1 MNCWAGDA
9 NQAYG
14 LFLSLLTMHSSGTS
28 NEHQNF
34 YSEETVAA
42 SLSRLTLYALI
53 SATEEDMREL
63 LETYSPH
70 GASTEPLLGS
80 ALLAT
85 ARSRAY
91 KDQAATI
98 DNLQL
103 GDLLQYCDFGDLLQL
118 LSSIKT
124 SLPEDIRKN
133 IVDLTPQIGALVQI
147 RNRVMHARPL
157 DFDDL
162 PTYSSAT
169 ELLLKGGG
177 TWPHLDKMTSQIK
190 DRPEFLLKLEIPK
203 NSDDSKVSHN
213 LPIPDFDETGFI
225 GRRALVDRI
234 RKACTGVYPVVTIV
248 GEGGL
253 GKTAL
258 ALRVAY
264 DIVDSPEC
272 PFEAVV
278 FVSAKTTMLTTSEVK
293 RIHGAVNDSMGLIQK
308 AVSALGG
315 GEDDPIEELLSL
327 LAEFKVLLIIDNL
340 ETVVDHHFRRILENI
355 PEGSHILMTSRIGLG
370 AFEYPFVLPELPSS
384 EAVQLLLATARVRGV
399 TKLVEA
405 SNARL
410 AEFCGRM
417 QNNPLYIKWLVSAV
431 QAGKRPEDALANNRL
446 FLQFCLSNVY
456 GKIST
461 EAQAIV
467 RVLLAVGGTFTIPE
481 LAFMTDMS
489 ELELL
494 RAVQELMRTNMLT
507 MTSAALGRTFETKY
521 ELAQLAR
528 KYLSQFHPVGKEE
541 QRRLLGIKQRLMSAG
556 EELTAIARS
565 EQISITNINVRNRSD
580 WVVAKYLR
588 DAIAT
593 NRRGREEDAASILE
607 RARSF
612 APDYFEVHRV
622 AAYIDAQNGNIS
634 GAMENYE
641 KALELEPESIST
653 LVMFATFL
661 MRDMGDAEQAKPYL
675 ERARMLAPNNLHV
688 RIEFARCCTYQRDFT
703 EARAAVFG
711 EEIPANAGDN
721 IAQRLT
727 DIRIQV
733 LQREADF
740 LAERGEAAKSLIVLA
755 ELISFVDSA
764 TDVDLKIVERLRK
777 LGPTFGILRRSNLTE
792 EQRAHLA
799 EVEAWHQQRAGK
811 RGPTNDV
818 SPMPDAPSRTRGE
831 ICRYPPRAN
840 YGFIRSTGGR
850 EYFFH
855 RNSVANSALQNVLQ
869 EGMQVAFIEGV
880 DWRGRSV
887 ALDID
892 TPA

>member
-1 MNCWAGDA
+1 M
-9 NQAYG
+9 
-14 LFLSLLTMHSSGTS
+14 
-28 NEHQNF
+28 
-34 YSEETVAA
+34 AA

-70 GASTEPLLGS
+70 GAAPEPLLGS

-91 KDQAATI
+91 KDQAAAI

-103 GDLLQYCDFGDLLQL
+103 GDLLQYCDFGDMLQL
-118 LSSIKT
+118 LSGIKGQ
-124 SLPEDIRKN
+124 LPETVRDDVGNLASQTSR
-133 IVDLTPQIGALVQI
+133 LTQI

-162 PTYSSAT
+162 PTYSATVEHLVRNPSA
-169 ELLLKGGG
+169 
-177 TWPHLDKMTSQIK
+177 WSQLHEMAREIAEH
-190 DRPEFLLKLEIPK
+190 PEFLLKLEIP
-203 NSDDSKVSHN
+203 NSPDDSNVSHN

-225 GRRALVDRI
+225 GRRTLVERV

-264 DIVDSPEC
+264 DIVDSPDC

-278 FVSAKTTMLTTSEVK
+278 FVSAKTTMLTTNEVK

-315 GEDDPIEELLSL
+315 NNDDPIEELLSL
-327 LAEFKVLLIIDNL
+327 LSEFKVLLIIDNL

-370 AFEYPFVLPELPSS
+370 AFEYPFVLPELPSG
-384 EAVQLLLATARVRGV
+384 EAVQLLRATARVRVV

-405 SNARL
+405 SNPRL
-410 AEFCGRM
+410 AEFCSRM

-431 QAGKRPEDALANNRL
+431 QAGKRPEDALANNKL

-456 GKIST
+456 SKVSPS
-461 EAQAIV
+461 AQTIV

-481 LAFMTDMS
+481 LAFMTNMS
-489 ELELL
+489 EIELL
-494 RAVQELMRTNMLT
+494 RAVQELMGTNMLT
-507 MTSAALGRTFETKY
+507 MSSAALGRTFETKY

-528 KYLSQFHPVGKEE
+528 KYLSQFHPVGKED
-541 QRRLLGIKQRLMSAG
+541 QRRLLGIKQKLMSAG
-556 EELTAIARS
+556 EELAALGRS
-565 EQISITNINVRNRSD
+565 EQISITNIHVRNRSD

-588 DAIAT
+588 DAISAD
-593 NRRGREEDAASILE
+593 RRGREEEATSLLE

-622 AAYIDAQNGNIS
+622 AAYIDAQSGNIS

-653 LVMFATFL
+653 LAMFATFL
-661 MRDMGDAEQAKPYL
+661 MRDMGDAEQAMPHL
-675 ERARMLAPNNLHV
+675 ERARALAPQNLHV
-688 RIEFARCCTYQRDFT
+688 QIEFARCCIYQRDFAQ
-703 EARAAVFG
+703 ARSAVFG
-711 EEIPANAGDN
+711 DQVPTRVGEN

-727 DIRIQV
+727 DIRAQI

-740 LAERGEAAKSLIVLA
+740 LAGRGEVAKSLAVFA
-755 ELISFVDSA
+755 ELIEFVDSA
-764 TDVDLKIVERLRK
+764 TDVDLKMVERLRK
-777 LGPTFGILRRSNLTE
+777 LGPTIGILRRSNLTD
-792 EQRAHLA
+792 EQRTHLA
-799 EVEAWHQQRAGK
+799 DIEVWHQRRAG
-811 RGPTNDV
+811 RRDGAIPASSALEAPTK
-818 SPMPDAPSRTRGE
+818 TQGE
-831 ICRYPPRAN
+831 VCRYPPRAN
-840 YGFIRSTGGR
+840 YGFIRSIGGR
-850 EYFFH
+850 EFFFH
-855 RNSVANSALQNVLQ
+855 RNSVTSRALQETLR
-869 EGMQVAFIEGV
+869 EGMQVTFVEGV

-887 ALDID
+887 ALNID
-892 TPA
+892 SAA